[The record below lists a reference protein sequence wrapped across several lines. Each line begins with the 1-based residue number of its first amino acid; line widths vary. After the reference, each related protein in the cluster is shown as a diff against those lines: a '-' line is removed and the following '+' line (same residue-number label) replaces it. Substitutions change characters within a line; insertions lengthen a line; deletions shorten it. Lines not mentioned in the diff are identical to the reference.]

1 MPPAKGYPLLCERL
15 ESIPGILRDQLATPQ
30 SALPKDLAERGVLAT
45 GAGSSEAAARLLVYA
60 LNRAGIPA
68 AFEPLSSFYKATLPP
83 FKNPPYLAV
92 FSQGL
97 SPNVGIPLSHR
108 HAFTGLILFTAS
120 TPEGQR
126 QAGKPERAALL
137 ETLATEKAILR
148 THPLENEY
156 TLLPRF
162 IGPVC
167 VQLAVCQF
175 CEDAAP
181 GCLGGNEMLNKIPE
195 RFLPSAHSIKTS
207 GTWRS
212 DLERGVTFFFT
223 NACAD
228 LAQNL
233 SYKCME
239 TFMVSPPALVDALTY
254 SHGRF
259 QHDTLHPAPHWVFTT
274 AAPDEQQLLGHLA
287 PLFERGGGSRVI
299 ESTLPPP
306 LALFDYEAFLN
317 SLFKTLLAE
326 SNLDLINWPGK
337 GEDGPG
343 YQLAQPGTYTS
354 GDTP

>member
-1 MPPAKGYPLLCERL
+1 MPPAKGYSLLCERL
-15 ESIPGILRDQLATPQ
+15 EALPGILRDQLATPQ
-30 SALPKDLAERGVLAT
+30 PAPPKDLAERGILAT
-45 GAGSSEAAARLLVYA
+45 GAGSSEAAARLLVHV

-68 AFEPLSSFYKATLPP
+68 AFEPLSTFFKASLPHR
-83 FKNPPYLAV
+83 KNPPYLAV

-97 SPNVGIPLSHR
+97 SPNVGIPLCHR
-108 HAFTGLILFTAS
+108 QTFAGLILFTAS
-120 TPEGQR
+120 TSEGQR
-126 QAGKPERAALL
+126 QAGKPDRAALL
-137 ETLATEKAILR
+137 ETLAAEKTVIR

-175 CEDAAP
+175 CEDAVP
-181 GCLGGNEMLNKIPE
+181 GCLGGNEVLNKIPE
-195 RFLPSAHSIKTS
+195 LFLPSNAPLKKPEA
-207 GTWRS
+207 WRS
-212 DLERGVTFFFT
+212 DLNRGVTFFFT

-228 LAQNL
+228 MAQNL

-239 TFMVSPPALVDALTY
+239 TFMISPPALVDALTY

-259 QHDTLHPAPHWVFTT
+259 QHDTLHPAPHWIFTT
-274 AAPDEQQLLGHLA
+274 SDPDEQQLLAHLA
-287 PLFERGGGSRVI
+287 PLFERGGGFSVI

-306 LALFDYEAFLN
+306 LALLDYEAFLN
-317 SLFKTLLAE
+317 SLCKTLLAD
-326 SNLDLINWPGK
+326 SDLDLIDWPGK

-343 YQLAQPGTYTS
+343 YQLDQPADRPS